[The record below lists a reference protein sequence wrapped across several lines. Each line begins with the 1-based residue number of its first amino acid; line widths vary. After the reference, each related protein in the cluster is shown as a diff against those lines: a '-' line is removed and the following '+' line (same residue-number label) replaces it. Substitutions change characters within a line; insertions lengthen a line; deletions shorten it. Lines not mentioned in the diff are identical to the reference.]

1 MPTTTKSPPTPRRPW
16 QPATGADS
24 VQRQTHAAEH
34 IADCLDRIE
43 QHLAAIAAGV
53 EKLTKAAGS
62 KT

>member
-1 MPTTTKSPPTPRRPW
+1 
-16 QPATGADS
+16 

-53 EKLTKAAGS
+53 EKLAKAAG
-62 KT
+62 TTI